1 MESKT
6 RSPPLLLQFI
16 LNKYLIYLL
25 HCNIYIYI
33 LRCHCSQQRSRDWSL
48 GDKAVAIF
56 RIKVAF
62 IDNTDN

>member
-25 HCNIYIYI
+25 HCNIYISIYYVAI
-33 LRCHCSQQRSRDWSL
+33 AQQRSRNWSL